1 MEFVLAQHHSVANRF
16 IAELRDVHTQQDR
29 HRFRFNLERI
39 SEILAYEISKSLQ
52 YTAIE
57 VRTPLGIATTQQPLE
72 RVVVAAILRA
82 GMPMQQGVMRI
93 FDQADAAFVSAYRK
107 HRRDGTFDISLNYA
121 TCPNLDDAIVI
132 LCDPMLA
139 TGASIDASLQALLEF
154 GKPKAI
160 HLAIAIASRQGLEF
174 VRRKYPECRLWVGD
188 LDEELTAKS
197 YIVPGLGDA
206 GDLSFG
212 PKLQA

>member
-1 MEFVLAQHHSVANRF
+1 MEFILTESQSVANRF
-16 IAELRDVHTQQDR
+16 IAELRDVHIQQDR

-39 SEILAYEISKSLQ
+39 GEILAYEISKTMQ
-52 YTAIE
+52 YTTLD
-57 VRTPLGIATTQQPLE
+57 VRTPLGIASTNQSLE
-72 RVVVAAILRA
+72 RVVVCAILRA
-82 GMPMQQGVMRI
+82 GMPLQQGVMRI

-107 HRRDGTFDISLNYA
+107 HRRDGSFDISMDYA
-121 TCPNLDDAIVI
+121 TCPDLNDCTFV

-139 TGASIDASLQALLEF
+139 TGASIDTSLQALLAF
-154 GKPKAI
+154 GRPKAI
-160 HLAIAIASRQGLEF
+160 HLVVAIASRQGLEF
-174 VRRKYPECRLWVGD
+174 VRRKYPECHIWIGD
-188 LDEELTAKS
+188 IDEELTAKA